1 MHDLPDS
8 DHVISVTSEQ
18 VLAISRP
25 SKGDNFWF
33 LGWATSVTE
42 VWLELVNEVS
52 LLEVVDLDARGGSSA
67 EPVSVRREGQGV
79 DLITRWERVEVSRAV
94 KVPKDD
100 VTILA
105 TGGAQ
110 GSIWGD
116 GDGGNITSVANVVSL
131 KSWVL
136 NVPNL
141 KFKC

>member
-8 DHVISVTSEQ
+8 DHVVSVTSEQ
-18 VLAISRP
+18 VLAVSRP
-25 SKGDNFWF
+25 SKGDNFW
-33 LGWATSVTE
+33 LLSWAASVTE
-42 VWLELVNEVS
+42 VRLELVNEFS
-52 LLEVVDLDARGGSSA
+52 LLEVVDLDARGGGSA

-100 VTILA
+100 VTVLA
-105 TGGAQ
+105 TRGAQ

-116 GDGGNITSVANVVSL
+116 GDRGDIAGVANVVSL
-131 KSWVL
+131 ESWVL